1 MLEILLSIIGLIF
14 IILSL
19 IYINK
24 IEKKE
29 KDYYE
34 ELIDTHNNIKQ
45 YSLSMDK
52 KFNDFYNLI
61 DSRLNEAN
69 SLSEK
74 DIKDNQYYKKEV
86 LENLEDMDEPSNEI
100 FYKIKELRN
109 VGFSNEEIAKKL
121 NKGIREIDIIMKLHN
136 NL

>member
-1 MLEILLSIIGLIF
+1 MLEILLSIIGIIF
-14 IILSL
+14 IMLSL

-45 YSLSMDK
+45 YSLNMDK

-69 SLSEK
+69 LLSEK

-86 LENLEDMDEPSNEI
+86 LENLEDMDESSNEI
-100 FYKIKELRN
+100 FYKIKELKN